1 MKDLKLPKK
10 AAALYAALEAGE
22 TLTGG
27 EQASLRD
34 ALDKLLK
41 KIRGMLFADPSP
53 EYSEWIARQ
62 QSYTGKVVEAL
73 AQAHFARLR
82 SRPGIS

>member
-10 AAALYAALEAGE
+10 AANLYAALEAGE

-27 EQASLRD
+27 EQAILRNG
-34 ALDKLLK
+34 LDKLLK
-41 KIRGMLFADPSP
+41 QISSMLFANHGS
-53 EYSEWIARQ
+53 EHREWIARQ
-62 QSYTGKVVEAL
+62 QAYTGKVVEAL
-73 AQAHFARLR
+73 AQAHFALLR